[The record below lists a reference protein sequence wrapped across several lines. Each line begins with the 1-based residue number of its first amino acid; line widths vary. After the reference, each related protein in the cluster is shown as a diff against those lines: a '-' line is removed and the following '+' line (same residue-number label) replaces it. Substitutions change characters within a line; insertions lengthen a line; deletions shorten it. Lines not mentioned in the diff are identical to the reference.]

1 MIILIILLAVF
12 MAVILPLLI
21 LLGAVAEYVLLGI
34 SLSRIAKQT
43 DACKPAHAWIPV
55 VQYRVLG
62 RCAEACHQKT
72 EKDGKKCWSW
82 GKIMLITGGVYLGVT
97 VFVMPIAMLLAIFGL
112 GILVDAIAW
121 LGVVFGVMTAVC
133 SYKIYRYYMDD
144 PSDVIVL
151 VLTVLYPG
159 WNSIA
164 LLITSFLKPR
174 VKNVPEQQDSPEQ
187 DSPEQEDSPEQD
199 SPEQELPRQE
209 LPRQQANET
218 PAADAPQIE
227 LFEDDG
233 AAVIAAEEQEG

>member
-1 MIILIILLAVF
+1 MIILTILLAVF

-62 RCAEACHQKT
+62 KCAEACHQKT

-82 GKIMLITGGVYLGVT
+82 GKIMLITGGVYLGLT

-174 VKNVPEQQDSPEQ
+174 AKNSPKQQAKDVPAQEAATQEA
-187 DSPEQEDSPEQD
+187 EQETPA
-199 SPEQELPRQE
+199 QEMPDG
-209 LPRQQANET
+209 QADAV

-233 AAVIAAEEQEG
+233 AAVLAAEEQEG

>member
-1 MIILIILLAVF
+1 MIILTILLAVF

-187 DSPEQEDSPEQD
+187 EVS
-199 SPEQELPRQE
+199 EQELPRQ
-209 LPRQQANET
+209 RANET

-233 AAVIAAEEQEG
+233 AYVIAAEEQEG

>member
-1 MIILIILLAVF
+1 MIILTILLAVF

-112 GILVDAIAW
+112 GILVDAISW

-174 VKNVPEQQDSPEQ
+174 VKNVPEQQAKEPV
-187 DSPEQEDSPEQD
+187 EQD

-233 AAVIAAEEQEG
+233 SAVIAAEEQEG